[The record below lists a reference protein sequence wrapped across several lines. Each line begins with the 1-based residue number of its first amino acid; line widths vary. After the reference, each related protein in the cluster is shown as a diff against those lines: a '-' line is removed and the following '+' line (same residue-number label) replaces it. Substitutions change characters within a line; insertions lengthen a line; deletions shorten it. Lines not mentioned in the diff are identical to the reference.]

1 MTGEILVESDSRVAA
16 HTRSAAKSNVGSW
29 ERLASVALGS
39 GLLLY
44 GVKRRG
50 IIPTLLGSVFL
61 YRGVAGECALY
72 SAIGIDTASRPH
84 SPQTSVTHGQG
95 IKITK
100 AIIIDR
106 PAAELYNYWRDLR
119 NLANFMGQLESVE
132 RTGDTRSHWVF
143 KVVAGKQVSWDAE
156 IINDIP
162 NELLAWRSLA
172 GADVDH
178 AGSVRFEPTAGER
191 GTQVKVT
198 LEYRLPGGIL
208 GAAAAGLL
216 GIAPEQVVQA
226 DLKRFKQLLETG
238 EISSVAGQSRG
249 GRISRGQQ
257 SNGRA

>member
-1 MTGEILVESDSRVAA
+1 MTREILVESDSRLAA
-16 HTRSAAKSNVGSW
+16 HPRSSAISNVGTW

-72 SAIGIDTASRPH
+72 SAIGIDTASRPL

-119 NLANFMGQLESVE
+119 NLANFMSQLESVE
-132 RTGDTRSHWVF
+132 RTGDSRSHWVF
-143 KVVAGKQVSWDAE
+143 KAVAGKQVSWDAE
-156 IINDIP
+156 VINDIP

-178 AGSVRFEPTAGER
+178 AGSVRFEPAPGGR

-198 LEYRLPGGIL
+198 FEYQPPAGIL
-208 GAAAAGLL
+208 GTVVAKSL
-216 GIAPEQVVQA
+216 GFVPEQVLGT

-249 GRISRGQQ
+249 RLQP
-257 SNGRA
+257 